1 MLIQAVESYLSVR
14 RAAGYKLKTEGDL
27 LRNFAKYSEA
37 AGIQRVSSEN
47 AIAWASL
54 AQSVETRARRL
65 GQVIRFARFIRAED
79 PQHELPPPVFGSE
92 RRTRPVP
99 YIFSHDEIRKLIKAA
114 SRLGRFNNFRG
125 FTYSTL
131 FALLACTGLRISE
144 ALNLRISDITG
155 DGLLIQI
162 SKFRKSRLV
171 PLHVTTRK
179 ALERYLER
187 RIPFAP
193 LDDHLF
199 VSLRERALRI
209 DDADKIFHNLMKEL
223 GLPRRPERPCPTI
236 HSLRHTFAVRALET
250 CPDTRD
256 SITQHMLSLS
266 TYLGHS
272 SVKGTYWYLEATP
285 ELMKR
290 IADSSEK
297 FFEGGR
303 L

>member
-1 MLIQAVESYLSVR
+1 MLIQAVEQYLSVR

-27 LRNFAKYSEA
+27 LRSFAKYSEA

-54 AQSVETRARRL
+54 AKSVETRARRL

-79 PQHELPPPVFGSE
+79 QRHELPPPIFGSE
-92 RRTRPVP
+92 RRTRPIP
-99 YIFSHDEIRKLIKAA
+99 YIFSQDEIRRLTKAA

-144 ALNLRISDITG
+144 ALNLRICDITR
-155 DGLLIQI
+155 DGLLIHC

-171 PLHVTTRK
+171 ALHATTRR

-187 RIPFAP
+187 RVPFAP

-199 VSLRERALRI
+199 VSLRKCRLRT
-209 DDADKIFHNLMKEL
+209 DDADKIFHNLMQEL
-223 GLPRRPERPCPTI
+223 GLPLKPQRPRPTI

-256 SITQHMLSLS
+256 SITKHMVALS

-272 SVKGTYWYLEATP
+272 SVKGTYWYLESTP

-290 IADSSEK
+290 IADSSEE

>member
-1 MLIQAVESYLSVR
+1 MIIQAVEQYLAVR
-14 RAAGYKLKTEGDL
+14 RAAGFKLKTEGDL
-27 LRNFAKYSEA
+27 LRSFAKYSEA
-37 AGIQRVSSEN
+37 GGFEQVASEN

-65 GQVIRFARFIRAED
+65 GQVIRFAQFIRAED
-79 PQHELPPPVFGSE
+79 QRHELPPPVFGSE
-92 RRTRPVP
+92 HRTRPIP
-99 YIFSHDEIRKLIKAA
+99 YIFSQGEIRKLIEAA
-114 SRLGRFNNFRG
+114 ARLGRFNSFRG

-144 ALNLRISDITG
+144 ALNLRISDITR
-155 DGLLIQI
+155 DGLLIQC

-171 PLHVTTRK
+171 PLHATTRK

-187 RIPFAP
+187 RVPFAP

-199 VSLRERALRI
+199 VSLRRRRLRT

-223 GLPRRPERPCPTI
+223 GLPLRPERPCPTI
-236 HSLRHTFAVRALET
+236 HSLRHTFAVRALED

-256 SITQHMLSLS
+256 SITKHMLALS

-272 SVKGTYWYLEATP
+272 SVKGTYWYLETTP

>member
-1 MLIQAVESYLSVR
+1 MLIQAVEFYLSVR
-14 RAAGYKLKTEGDL
+14 RAAGYKLKSEGDL
-27 LRNFAKYSEA
+27 LRSFAKYSEA
-37 AGIQRVSSEN
+37 AGIPRVSSEN

-79 PQHELPPPVFGSE
+79 PQHELPPPIFGSE
-92 RRTRPVP
+92 RRTRPTP
-99 YIFSHDEIRKLIKAA
+99 YIFSQDEIRKLIKAA
-114 SRLGRFNNFRG
+114 SRLGRFNSFRG

-144 ALNLRISDITG
+144 ALKLRISDITR
-155 DGLLIQI
+155 DGLLIQC

-171 PLHVTTRK
+171 PLHLTTRK

-199 VSLRERALRI
+199 VSLRKRPLRI
-209 DDADKIFHNLMKEL
+209 DDADKIFHTLMKEL
-223 GLPRRPERPCPTI
+223 GLPLRPQRPCPTI

-250 CPDTRD
+250 CSDTRD
-256 SITQHMLSLS
+256 SITKHMLALS

-272 SVKGTYWYLEATP
+272 SVKGTYWYLESTP
-285 ELMKR
+285 ELLKL
-290 IADSSEK
+290 IADSSES